1 MAKTGV
7 LLWDHDGVLVDTER
21 YYFEANRRVLA
32 GLGLELTRAAYL
44 DVMASGASCWSWAV
58 ERGCSEADA
67 LRGRSERDAL
77 YQELLRSEPT
87 EIPGVEETLA
97 TLAPHY
103 RMAIVTTALRT
114 DFDLI
119 HSEALRERSIIGYFD
134 AVIANGD
141 YARSKPAPDPYL
153 RGLEALGANPSE
165 AVAIEDSSRGLRAAI
180 AAGIDCAVVHSEFT
194 ASQDFSG
201 AYARL
206 GSLRELPE
214 LLAARDRERSGEAR

>member
-1 MAKTGV
+1 MSTPEV

-21 YYFEANRRVLA
+21 WYFEATRQVLA
-32 GLGLELTRAAYL
+32 GLGHELGHDEYL
-44 DVMASGASCWSWAV
+44 DVMALGRSCWSWAM

-77 YQELLRSEPT
+77 YQQFLRSEPI
-87 EIPGVEETLA
+87 EIAGVEEVLA
-97 TLAPHY
+97 VLAPEY

-119 HSEALRERSIIGYFD
+119 HAERSIVEHFD

-153 RGLEALGANPSE
+153 RALEVLGARPE
-165 AVAIEDSSRGLRAAI
+165 DAVAIEDSSRGLRSAL
-180 AAGIDCAVVHSEFT
+180 AAGIDCAIVHNDFT

-201 AYARL
+201 AWANIA
-206 GSLRELPE
+206 SLSDLPP
-214 LLAARDRERSGEAR
+214 LLERRGHPVQRSEDTC